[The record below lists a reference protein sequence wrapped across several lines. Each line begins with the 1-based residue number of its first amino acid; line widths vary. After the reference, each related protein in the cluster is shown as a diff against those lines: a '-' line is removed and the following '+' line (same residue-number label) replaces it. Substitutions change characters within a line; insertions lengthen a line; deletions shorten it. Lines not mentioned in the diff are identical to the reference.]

1 MTQTSNSKVINYG
14 EDDSFQARLLQAA
27 ATRSQSHQAADLDA
41 NQISIDGSVQKHS
54 REAQKVNKTSHGNRD
69 NLLLQTHE
77 NETQLG
83 DASESANPRK
93 VKKAPKTQGNN
104 FPQAAEAPE
113 HPTPNVQ
120 TIANKSETSS
130 LSRTTADNSVSVAKA
145 SKPPVSKKKLPKPD
159 SITLKTANGNLSG
172 DEDKKER
179 EELLASPVKG
189 SDAQAASS
197 VSQIILFWLHIY
209 ILPLCKTLV
218 KLEKTNENLKPKNR
232 SKAELLQLEKDDL
245 ITWNNTLEP
254 NYVKYYLS
262 TKSLW
267 SADAKLLEIAQR
279 LYNETLGIKRP
290 LNLTPSS
297 GPIKLVMCLLIFR
310 RISFTFSQLN
320 QKLNEVRNQTGKI
333 AIANL
338 EASFLENQVSL

>member
-1 MTQTSNSKVINYG
+1 MKKKKIQQQVKQATQTSNSKVINYG
-14 EDDSFQARLLQAA
+14 EDDSFQARLLQ

-69 NLLLQTHE
+69 NLLFQTHE

-130 LSRTTADNSVSVAKA
+130 SSRTTADNSVSVAKA
-145 SKPPVSKKKLPKPD
+145 SKPPVSKGELPKPD

-197 VSQIILFWLHIY
+197 VSQIILFDCIFIY
-209 ILPLCKTLV
+209 SLYVRPLS
-218 KLEKTNENLKPKNR
+218 NLKRP
-232 SKAELLQLEKDDL
+232 
-245 ITWNNTLEP
+245 
-254 NYVKYYLS
+254 
-262 TKSLW
+262 TK
-267 SADAKLLEIAQR
+267 
-279 LYNETLGIKRP
+279 T
-290 LNLTPSS
+290 
-297 GPIKLVMCLLIFR
+297 
-310 RISFTFSQLN
+310 
-320 QKLNEVRNQTGKI
+320 
-333 AIANL
+333 
-338 EASFLENQVSL
+338 